1 MNKCLKITITVDKLN
16 GLLNEVIKAHA
27 RSMDLEGV
35 ARPEGPTKVIIIAC
49 GKKERV
55 DSFVELLQ
63 KEAVQDVAIEPFRKD
78 KDYRGVF
85 RVIE

>member
-1 MNKCLKITITVDKLN
+1 MNKCVKITITVENIAFLHN
-16 GLLNEVIKAHA
+16 VIKPHA
-27 RSMDLEGV
+27 RKMDIEGV
-35 ARPEGPTKVIIIAC
+35 AQPLGEVQAIIIAC

-63 KEAVQDVAIEPFRKD
+63 TEAVKELQIEPYSKD